1 MPDLFDLATEREEM
15 DRDIA
20 LRVRKPEGP
29 KPTGYCLH
37 CEEPVEEGRRWC
49 PGVDC
54 RDGWERMAAKAKTES
69 R

>member
-29 KPTGYCLH
+29 KPTGHCLW
-37 CEEPVEEGRRWC
+37 CGEPTEDGWRWC
-49 PGVDC
+49 DGNC
-54 RDGWERMAAKAKTES
+54 RNRWQSATAKKG
-69 R
+69 

>member
-29 KPTGYCLH
+29 KPTGVCLW
-37 CEEPVEEGRRWC
+37 CGEPVEEGRRWC
-49 PGVDC
+49 DAFC
-54 RDGWERMAAKAKTES
+54 RNGWERVKAS
-69 R
+69 REAR